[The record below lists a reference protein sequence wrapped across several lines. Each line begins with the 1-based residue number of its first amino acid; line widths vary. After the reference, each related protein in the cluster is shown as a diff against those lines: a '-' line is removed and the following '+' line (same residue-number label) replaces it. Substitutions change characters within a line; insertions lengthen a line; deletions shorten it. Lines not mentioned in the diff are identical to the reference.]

1 LTKPFVAKAI
11 IGHFFL
17 WTESLKGTITYQLPG
32 NFRAE
37 DMFKENLARLMDL
50 GEAVRNPG

>member
-1 LTKPFVAKAI
+1 M

-17 WTESLKGTITYQLPG
+17 WTASLKGTITHQLPG
-32 NFRAE
+32 NFRAG

-50 GEAVRNPG
+50 GEAVRNSG